1 MSETRVHLAVESV
14 RRTSERAEDP
24 LARYRDQFPIL
35 ARTNYLIS
43 NSLGAVPAATAASLQ
58 SYYEAWATRGVR
70 AWEDSWWTL
79 VSDLGDLVA
88 PLIGAGNGEVVF
100 QPNVTLSH
108 AVVFSAVTVFRHP
121 EQDRHRC
128 HAFPVDSLSDR

>member
-1 MSETRVHLAVESV
+1 MTDA
-14 RRTSERAEDP
+14 RAHSPSISGRDDRMWHDS
-24 LARYRDQFPIL
+24 LARYRDRFPIL

-43 NSLGAVPAATAASLQ
+43 NSLGAVPASTAASLQ
-58 SYYEAWATRGVR
+58 SYFEAWASRGVR
-70 AWEDSWWTL
+70 AWEDSWWSL

-88 PLIGAGNGEVVF
+88 PLIGARSGEVVF

-108 AVVFSAVTVFRHP
+108 AVVYQRRALRRGA

-128 HAFPVDSLSDR
+128 HALPLDPLSDR